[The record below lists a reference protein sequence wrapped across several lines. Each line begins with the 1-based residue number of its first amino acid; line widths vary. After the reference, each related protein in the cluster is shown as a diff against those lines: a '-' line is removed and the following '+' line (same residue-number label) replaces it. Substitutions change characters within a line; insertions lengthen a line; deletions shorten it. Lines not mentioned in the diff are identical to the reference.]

1 MDIRRLS
8 SRRKRKFAAYRWGI
22 FSVMIWFVFIFMTTG
37 SYIKPNLLIPL
48 ALCISMNED
57 ELISAVVGFICGFLS
72 NLAMGILTG
81 SGTLL
86 LIIGCVG
93 TSLLFS
99 KLLRHNLLNF
109 TVLTAVYSAL
119 IFFLEYFFTYMIW
132 EYDSELILLTKYIL
146 PEYLLTVVSIAAVY
160 PAVGAV
166 RKHLTL
172 RKRYEPE
179 ENQALIKE

>member
-22 FSVMIWFVFIFMTTG
+22 FSVMIWIAFIFMTTG
-37 SYIKPNLLIPL
+37 SFIKPNLLIPL

-57 ELISAVVGFICGFLS
+57 ELVSAVVGFICGFLS
-72 NLAMGILTG
+72 DLALGILTG

-86 LIIGCVG
+86 LIIGCVS

-99 KLLRHNLLNF
+99 KLLRQNLLNF
-109 TVLTAVYSAL
+109 TVLTAVYSA
-119 IFFLEYFFTYMIW
+119 IYFSFEYFFTYMIW
-132 EYDSELILLTKYIL
+132 EQDKEFILLSRYIL
-146 PEYLLTVVSIAAVY
+146 PEYLLTIVSLAAVY

>member
-1 MDIRRLS
+1 
-8 SRRKRKFAAYRWGI
+8 
-22 FSVMIWFVFIFMTTG
+22 MTTG
-37 SYIKPNLLIPL
+37 SCIKPNLLIPL

-72 NLAMGILTG
+72 DLAMGILTG

-132 EYDSELILLTKYIL
+132 EYDSELILLTKFIL